1 MAKFTPLAAVL
12 IALMFIA
19 HAVAY
24 RTITTTVDIDE
35 DIDNRQSGS
44 CRQELQQQQYLN
56 ECEQYLRQ
64 QCQQSQSDRES
75 TDSRQQQQMEQ
86 CCDQLR
92 DMSRRCRC
100 DGLKEMVREQ
110 LGHLQGDERRQVMQ
124 MARNLPNECNLRPR
138 RCDSEMRSN

>member
-1 MAKFTPLAAVL
+1 MLTTIKLSKCFIPQPSNGQVFSYTNLAAVL

-56 ECEQYLRQ
+56 ECEQYYLRQ

-75 TDSRQQQQMEQ
+75 TDSRQ
-86 CCDQLR
+86 R
-92 DMSRRCRC
+92 TTS
-100 DGLKEMVREQ
+100 KWSS
-110 LGHLQGDERRQVMQ
+110 
-124 MARNLPNECNLRPR
+124 AAIN
-138 RCDSEMRSN
+138 